1 MSSYFIYYT
10 EAGIVCVIIF
20 AIMLVWDLLSVDKQ
34 EKQIKYDRTLIAFLL
49 YFLSDGLWAAIIAG
63 VLPRTRFTV
72 VSTNFANCI
81 LMSSITY
88 TWLRYVM
95 AVEQIPKRDSRS
107 ARITVLA
114 PFALSTIALVCTYLL
129 APDAL
134 LNSALEPQPLYSVFL
149 VAVPIIYIIAVLV
162 YTMKRAIAVESRIE
176 RRRHILIGLFPLMVV
191 IGGLLQVVFLPE
203 TPIFCF
209 SSTILMLIFYIASM
223 KTQISTDPLTGLN
236 NRGQLLHYIAQKT
249 NLYREGRLTIVVMFD
264 INDFKQIND
273 TYGHAEGDRA
283 LILVADSFR
292 DVIKNH
298 STPMVLARY
307 GGDEFILIAHPTG
320 EAEIEPLICEI
331 REQIE
336 ARCREESTPYVV
348 SISAGAEALNGR
360 EDTFQRCMQRA
371 DENLYADKEKQK
383 RHRE

>member
-20 AIMLVWDLLSVDKQ
+20 GIMLVWDLLSVDKQ

-63 VLPRTRFTV
+63 VLPRTRFAV
-72 VSTNFANCI
+72 VSVNFANCI

-95 AVEQIPKRDSRS
+95 ALEQIPKRDARS
-107 ARITVLA
+107 TRIAVLA
-114 PFALSTIALVCTYLL
+114 PFVLSTVALVCTYLL

-149 VAVPIIYIIAVLV
+149 VTVPIIYIIAVLV
-162 YTMKRAIAVESRIE
+162 LTMKWAIAVESRIE

-191 IGGLLQVVFLPE
+191 IGGMLQVVLLPE

-249 NLYREGRLTIVVMFD
+249 NLYREGRL
-264 INDFKQIND
+264 
-273 TYGHAEGDRA
+273 
-283 LILVADSFR
+283 FR
-292 DVIKNH
+292 EVIRNH

-331 REQIE
+331 REQIK

-371 DENLYADKEKQK
+371 DKNLYADKAKQK
-383 RHRE
+383 RHHE

>member
-20 AIMLVWDLLSVDKQ
+20 GIMLVWDLLSVDKQ

-63 VLPRTRFTV
+63 VLPRTRFAV
-72 VSTNFANCI
+72 VSVNFANCI

-95 AVEQIPKRDSRS
+95 ALEQIPKRDARS
-107 ARITVLA
+107 TRIAVLA
-114 PFALSTIALVCTYLL
+114 PFVLSTVALVCTYLL

-149 VAVPIIYIIAVLV
+149 VTVPIIYIIAVLV
-162 YTMKRAIAVESRIE
+162 LTMKWAIAVESRIE

-191 IGGLLQVVFLPE
+191 IGVLLAALAGIFLWNRSLNRLAE
-203 TPIFCF
+203 RRGRE
-209 SSTILMLIFYIASM
+209 
-223 KTQISTDPLTGLN
+223 ISTDPLTGLN

-273 TYGHAEGDRA
+273 TYGHAEGDHA

-292 DVIKNH
+292 EVIRNH

-331 REQIE
+331 REQIK

-371 DENLYADKEKQK
+371 DKNLYADKAKQK